1 MVISPSVNARNL
13 IATAC
18 AAAVAAGSLVA
29 PAQAETRV
37 DPIGKECKAAT
48 AAARL
53 GQPIPNLG
61 NYVFSSNYNALDGNT
76 LRLYSPEKYKPYVAQ
91 AMDEW
96 VKATGGLVRYE
107 FVSQPGYKVVTVEEA
122 NLGTYIVGRVTGN
135 VNTMKLLL
143 NPDILRN
150 GYVSSLVMTSAHEL
164 GHAMGLAHSCDGA
177 LMKDGTSRG
186 KGANSPQALDVQ
198 VLIQANNLREVAS
211 RPTPTSKPAGSNVIE
226 VAGDHNAT
234 TVVLQPTVATTTTT
248 TTQAPQP
255 EFTIVWPPREQ
266 PTPIDTTISVAPKP
280 AEPTPEQPKR
290 VNPLAVILPIAVFGL
305 SVLGA
310 AGWAYLNHLV

>member
-96 VKATGGLVRYE
+96 VQATGGLVRYE
-107 FVSQPGYKVVTVEEA
+107 FVSQPGYKVVTVE
-122 NLGTYIVGRVTGN
+122 
-135 VNTMKLLL
+135 
-143 NPDILRN
+143 
-150 GYVSSLVMTSAHEL
+150 
-164 GHAMGLAHSCDGA
+164 
-177 LMKDGTSRG
+177 
-186 KGANSPQALDVQ
+186 
-198 VLIQANNLREVAS
+198 
-211 RPTPTSKPAGSNVIE
+211 
-226 VAGDHNAT
+226 
-234 TVVLQPTVATTTTT
+234 
-248 TTQAPQP
+248 
-255 EFTIVWPPREQ
+255 
-266 PTPIDTTISVAPKP
+266 
-280 AEPTPEQPKR
+280 
-290 VNPLAVILPIAVFGL
+290 
-305 SVLGA
+305 
-310 AGWAYLNHLV
+310 